1 MMIVPSLESERL
13 CCSPSIHCNTSEHRR
28 SSIHEDLLT
37 APAVPWSR
45 YLQRVWTLSADVPN
59 TL

>member
-28 SSIHEDLLT
+28 SSIQRSAHS
-37 APAVPWSR
+37 AGCSVVQIPAAGLDSVS
-45 YLQRVWTLSADVPN
+45 
-59 TL
+59 